1 MCAHADQACPGDP
14 GRAVACCGM
23 EPLRFVAFDFDGTLT
38 DYLRADRRAVEAA
51 RLHMAD
57 HIDPAD
63 FFEASG
69 EEIIHFHVLV
79 EQGDVDPL
87 IMHEWRLRALASRF
101 RLPSPSDEA
110 IAAYRATL
118 IRSTTPVAG
127 AVDLLEALR
136 QHGVRLGI
144 VTNAYDGA
152 EQRVRIR
159 ACFPHI
165 VFDALV
171 VAGEGTR
178 LKPDPEPFRRL
189 IAELREPAN
198 SGLFIGD
205 SPRHDVPGAVEVGL
219 PVVIANASESVR
231 RKARELGAAAVAS
244 LPELALRH
252 LAAHSGQP
260 GGCGS
265 GECEAR

>member
-1 MCAHADQACPGDP
+1 
-14 GRAVACCGM
+14 M
-23 EPLRFVAFDFDGTLT
+23 EPLRFVAFDFDFHSSCTNG
-38 DYLRADRRAVEAA
+38 DCGRSRVASASHHLRTR
-51 RLHMAD
+51 
-57 HIDPAD
+57 
-63 FFEASG
+63 
-69 EEIIHFHVLV
+69 
-79 EQGDVDPL
+79 
-87 IMHEWRLRALASRF
+87 
-101 RLPSPSDEA
+101 PSP
-110 IAAYRATL
+110 
-118 IRSTTPVAG
+118 
-127 AVDLLEALR
+127 
-136 QHGVRLGI
+136 I

-178 LKPDPEPFRRL
+178 LKPDSEPFRRL

-265 GECEAR
+265 GECEAADRV